1 MKACAVT
8 FHEAATLIGNLLA
21 VGRQRRVVT
30 SCALTVGEVG
40 DSLLLMQEGGKFS
53 LFKAS

>member
-30 SCALTVGEVG
+30 SCALTVGEA
-40 DSLLLMQEGGKFS
+40 LP
-53 LFKAS
+53 